1 MVFGISGDSPAA
13 NAAFAKQLDVSFP
26 LLSDTNLKVLK
37 QFGVPVRMKQVGG
50 TSYELAQ
57 RATFVVDKQG
67 IIQHVDVGQDA
78 VDPAKTVTSCS
89 LLEHS
94 KHP

>member
-1 MVFGISGDSPAA
+1 
-13 NAAFAKQLDVSFP
+13 
-26 LLSDTNLKVLK
+26 LSDTNLKVLK
-37 QFGVPVRMKQVGG
+37 QFGVPVRLKQTGG

-67 IIQHVDVGQDA
+67 VIQHVDVGQDA

-89 LLEHS
+89 LLGHS

>member
-1 MVFGISGDSPAA
+1 VVLGISGDSPAA
-13 NAAFAKQLDVSFP
+13 NAAFAKQLDVHFA

-37 QFGVPVRMKQVGG
+37 QFGVPVRLKQVGG

-67 IIQHVDVGQDA
+67 VIQHVDIGQDA

-89 LLEHS
+89 LLGHS
-94 KHP
+94 KRP